1 MFEAREKFLS
11 ITTSIGQCALSN
23 PCVTL
28 WLGFFF
34 FKNSVFINF
43 LAKVGKRDNT
53 PDTGKLRETSLNFT
67 TILEDVMYKCPIEPS
82 FK

>member
-1 MFEAREKFLS
+1 MFEARERFLS
-11 ITTSIGQCALSN
+11 ITTSIRQCALSN

-34 FKNSVFINF
+34 QKFSIYQF

-67 TILEDVMYKCPIEPS
+67 TFLEDVMYKCPIEPS

>member
-1 MFEAREKFLS
+1 MRSVKPLCDLMA
-11 ITTSIGQCALSN
+11 
-23 PCVTL
+23 
-28 WLGFFF
+28 GFFF

-67 TILEDVMYKCPIEPS
+67 TFLEDVMYKCPIEPS